1 MASKKNEKTLKL
13 DVEVD
18 ISEAQKKFTEFQHD
32 FKNKISSTIG
42 DMKNRISTSVTNAI
56 ETVYKSLPRTEADEA
71 TRSLK
76 KLESE
81 YHKVVDKIKKNS
93 YASSR
98 TIQKNFKEEKT
109 SIDGARKS
117 YESLA
122 STINGKLL
130 KSYNELKQKIS
141 EVSTARIKDNKIQ
154 DNDKN
159 NGIISAIPRKMASF
173 TSYTIASRT
182 ITATINAVMSL
193 ARANMQLES
202 SFANI
207 QAIVSASDVEM
218 GKLRN
223 TILRVGEASKYS
235 VEEIAKATTML
246 GQAGLTADEIN
257 NVLETT
263 TQLAAGTGSELSNT
277 VDLMTSAL
285 AVWGLNSEEAS
296 HLSDVMV
303 TGMNRTKATLE
314 TFRMAVQYAGATMAS
329 LNVSF
334 DEFASV
340 AAAASNAG
348 LRASVVGTGL
358 RAMTSELI
366 SPTKKMVAGLAQLG
380 LSTEDVN
387 IESQG
392 LVNVLYK
399 LKNAGLT
406 AANAYDLFGKRAS
419 QFVLAAQGQLAVVD
433 ELRVAF
439 NESGATL
446 KAYNTQMDTV
456 SAQWTAL
463 INTIKEIG
471 YALYDVINGPLTEFL
486 KMLNKVGQGVVWLF
500 SDKEKLKFE
509 ELKKQLEDEKVAA
522 KSFYDFVDQLSKRDY
537 GKDTKQAMEDLNDV
551 IDAVNEK
558 FGKSVG
564 YVEKVEDLADAFERV
579 KNEIKQIGEV
589 KVSGLNVSREEYANK
604 LIQTAQS
611 NYFKMGEIGNKY
623 GKDVSEDY
631 KQAIPKYFEELSRNE
646 GNINKIK
653 RDIKQLKDNA
663 LRDTLLAAL
672 DEAKDI
678 FEKVGGVVK
687 SEYASDQFNDAIK
700 SIDDEVTSTNKLI
713 YGENGYLTNFKNSLV
728 EVQDGVKES
737 VDFSNQSI
745 EEISKT
751 ANKIKDEVAMLHS
764 SSVEAVTDRELM
776 LDELEIYD
784 ENERN
789 EYIKSLK
796 DAKQKQLDWFKSLLQ
811 QMLDVAEKQSNVDE
825 NIKNSLKDYIRE
837 YTDVTADIVTQHVNW
852 LNSRSGSKKPRIS
865 SPSGDPI
872 REQAE
877 KFNQRYLAQE
887 SALRNQKY
895 ELDKER
901 ARREGVKSRFSG
913 LSLDTSLFTS
923 QYSKLSDLEDK
934 RTAKAQLNLLES
946 YKKDY
951 EELYKKVE
959 SGQIT
964 LKEADHQSADLIS
977 KMRDLEIQTS
987 QAKERFVDLDNVSL
1001 EEIQSEIDKTTEET
1015 KKLEKEAET
1024 TWGQIKGG
1032 FQKAVKDMADTY
1044 SFASIG
1050 KTIAED
1056 LGNGIADALNSIVDG
1071 SKSAKDAFSD
1081 MARSILQDISKMLIR
1096 MAVMKAMFAAFGP
1109 SGAQVY
1115 DSPIGPMM
1123 PAANGGFIP
1132 KIRAAAGSMVRGGVQ
1147 GKDSVPAL
1155 LMPGEY
1161 VLKKSAVDALGTNFL
1176 NDLNNNAAQT
1186 LTNTAANM
1194 VQNPY
1199 QEESK
1204 SEPAVVNVWVVSKE
1218 EEAKMGPNDVIAT
1231 ISKDIMV
1238 GGQTRR
1244 LIQQVV
1250 AGRK

>member
-1 MASKKNEKTLKL
+1 MATNKPSVKEVKIKVTGEFGKGFKQITDNIKEINSNIKELISNFDKL
-13 DVEVD
+13 
-18 ISEAQKKFTEFQHD
+18 
-32 FKNKISSTIG
+32 G
-42 DMKNRISTSVTNAI
+42 G
-56 ETVYKSLPRTEADEA
+56 
-71 TRSLK
+71 SLK
-76 KLESE
+76 NDLSSPAEKAAKDIDKVNDKLEETSKDADNAGKKT
-81 YHKVVDKIKKNS
+81 KVLGK
-93 YASSR
+93 A
-98 TIQKNFKEEKT
+98 FEGL
-109 SIDGARKS
+109 GAR
-117 YESLA
+117 
-122 STINGKLL
+122 I
-130 KSYNELKQKIS
+130 
-141 EVSTARIKDNKIQ
+141 
-154 DNDKN
+154 
-159 NGIISAIPRKMASF
+159 
-173 TSYTIASRT
+173 RT
-182 ITATINAVMSL
+182 FAQYRVINAVLQSIKDL
-193 ARANMQLES
+193 GTAAVELES

-207 QAIVSASDVEM
+207 QAITSASDAEM

-246 GQAGLTADEIN
+246 GQAGLSADEIN

-406 AANAYDLFGKRAS
+406 AANAYDLFGKRAA
-419 QFVLAAQGQLAVVD
+419 QFVLAAQGQLDVVD

-446 KAYNTQMDTV
+446 KAYGTQMDTI
-456 SAQWTAL
+456 SAQATAL
-463 INTIKEIG
+463 GNTIKTMAANILDSISWMIKG
-471 YALYDVINGPLTEFL
+471 ALKGINKAL
-486 KMLNKVGQGVVWLF
+486 QGVMWLF
-500 SDKEKLKFE
+500 SDKDKLKFE
-509 ELKKQLEDEKVAA
+509 EQKKELEDSKNAA
-522 KSFYDFVDQLSKRDY
+522 KSFYDFIGQLSERDY
-537 GKDTKQAMEDLNDV
+537 GKDTKKAMEDLNDV
-551 IDAVNEK
+551 IDKINEK
-558 FGKSVG
+558 FGKTID
-564 YVEKVEDLADAFERV
+564 YVKDVNDLADAYKRV
-579 KNEIKQIGEV
+579 KDELRDIESEDAENLNENRLNRARQLIQKSVDVKKLSNIAEQLPIVGMKSGFAAPEGTPLLSYGEARHRTVERYKEISENYFNRLSSGEKRRDIQNEINVMTDTYTKR
-589 KVSGLNVSREEYANK
+589 VS
-604 LIQTAQS
+604 
-611 NYFKMGEIGNKY
+611 
-623 GKDVSEDY
+623 
-631 KQAIPKYFEELSRNE
+631 
-646 GNINKIK
+646 
-653 RDIKQLKDNA
+653 QL
-663 LRDTLLAAL
+663 AL
-672 DEAKDI
+672 DNIE
-678 FEKVGGVVK
+678 ETLESVG
-687 SEYASDQFNDAIK
+687 
-700 SIDDEVTSTNKLI
+700 DE
-713 YGENGYLTNFKNSLV
+713 FKNYLKSDKAEV
-728 EVQDGVKES
+728 ELK
-737 VDFSNQSI
+737 
-745 EEISKT
+745 
-751 ANKIKDEVAMLHS
+751 KIKDEVEKSNESINSYQKSLETKSKELREKEEEQHKTLLESTQLTIDEINSITEEATALAEEMKTRKSEEGLKKWKEELSKIGVIKEEEQDSIIQEWFKLKQHTLDLFKKLLEDIENKAVKEENAQINVAES
-764 SSVEAVTDRELM
+764 QNIQSSVKAA
-776 LDELEIYD
+776 I
-784 ENERN
+784 NA
-789 EYIKSLK
+789 I
-796 DAKQKQLDWFKSLLQ
+796 A
-811 QMLDVAEKQSNVDE
+811 
-825 NIKNSLKDYIRE
+825 
-837 YTDVTADIVTQHVNW
+837 
-852 LNSRSGSKKPRIS
+852 GSKMSESEYRNLILDDISKNNKKPSR
-865 SPSGDPI
+865 PSGDPI

-877 KFNQRYLAQE
+877 NFNQRYLAQE

-901 ARREGVKSRFSG
+901 ARREGVKSRFSA
-913 LSLDTSLFTS
+913 LSLDTSLFAS

-964 LKEADHQSADLIS
+964 LREADHQSADLIS
-977 KMRDLEIQTS
+977 KMRDLEIQTP

-1056 LGNGIADALNSIVDG
+1056 LGNGMADALNSIVDG